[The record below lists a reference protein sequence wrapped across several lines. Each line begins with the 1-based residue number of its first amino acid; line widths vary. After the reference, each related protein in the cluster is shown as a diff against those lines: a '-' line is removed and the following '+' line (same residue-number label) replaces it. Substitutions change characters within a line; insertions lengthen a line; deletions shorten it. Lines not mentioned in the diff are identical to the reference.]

1 MSNRRV
7 VKETPQYNKVLHEK
21 AVSQAS
27 TRPGTRLLILF
38 VFQVTVHT
46 CPLLF
51 GARKGKEQQTARS
64 QTLAG
69 LRWRTLPLL
78 LAALCTPPAELWLAH
93 RPFRAHFDKPESQNE
108 QHNKEN
114 TEDVEIA

>member
-7 VKETPQYNKVLHEK
+7 VKETPQYKKVVHEK

-51 GARKGKEQQTARS
+51 GAQKGKEQQAARS
-64 QTLAG
+64 QQLAG
-69 LRWRTLPLL
+69 LRWRNLPLL
-78 LAALCTPPAELWLAH
+78 LAALCKPPAELWIAH
-93 RPFRAHFDKPESQNE
+93 RPF
-108 QHNKEN
+108 
-114 TEDVEIA
+114 

>member
-7 VKETPQYNKVLHEK
+7 VKETPQYKKVLHEK

-51 GARKGKEQQTARS
+51 GAQKGEEEQADSS
-64 QTLAG
+64 QQLAG
-69 LRWRTLPLL
+69 FEMEESPFTASYPPVPSAVAGLQACPERSRRT
-78 LAALCTPPAELWLAH
+78 AC
-93 RPFRAHFDKPESQNE
+93 
-108 QHNKEN
+108 
-114 TEDVEIA
+114 